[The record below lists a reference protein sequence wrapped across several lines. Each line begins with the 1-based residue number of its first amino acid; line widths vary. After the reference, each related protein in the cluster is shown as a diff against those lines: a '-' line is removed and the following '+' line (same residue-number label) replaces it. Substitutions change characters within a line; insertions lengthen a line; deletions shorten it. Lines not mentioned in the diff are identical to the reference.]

1 MSTSASSVQKNKSA
15 GIGTNGADSRSKD
28 EAAVAEAALP
38 GMLKEYL
45 PADTDVQQIIS
56 SKLQGKKVHI
66 DAADTPIKKK
76 RTKSKIK
83 RITSREKRSLGL
95 YTIPKHCHRYD
106 LFLPLHQ
113 LWLGYIDE
121 LLTSNASPLVHSQKL
136 IKADYHGAILTVVKS
151 KCPSYIGTTGI
162 LVQETES
169 MLNII
174 TKENK
179 LKHIP
184 KAASV
189 FSLSVKGSTFTLYGN
204 QIRFRA
210 SDRATR
216 KFKVKPTI
224 DL

>member
-1 MSTSASSVQKNKSA
+1 
-15 GIGTNGADSRSKD
+15 
-28 EAAVAEAALP
+28 
-38 GMLKEYL
+38 MLKEYL

-136 IKADYHGAILTVVKS
+136 IKADYHGAILTGALAGCSGQAGRLACRQLKWFFQYLFCLVFILCFAVVKS

-179 LKHIP
+179 LKRESIGP
-184 KAASV
+184 KFLTLCDIV
-189 FSLSVKGSTFTLYGN
+189 F
-204 QIRFRA
+204 
-210 SDRATR
+210 
-216 KFKVKPTI
+216 
-224 DL
+224 

>member
-1 MSTSASSVQKNKSA
+1 VQKNKSA
-15 GIGTNGADSRSKD
+15 GIGTNGADPKSKD
-28 EAAVAEAALP
+28 EAAIAEAALP

-66 DAADTPIKKK
+66 DAADTPIRKK
-76 RTKSKIK
+76 RAKSKIK

-136 IKADYHGAILTVVKS
+136 IKADYHGAILTGALTGCSGQAGRQAVEVVLSVHILLGNLSYALQWLRANAQATSAPPASWS
-151 KCPSYIGTTGI
+151 K
-162 LVQETES
+162 
-169 MLNII
+169 
-174 TKENK
+174 K
-179 LKHIP
+179 P
-184 KAASV
+184 KACLIS
-189 FSLSVKGSTFTLYGN
+189 
-204 QIRFRA
+204 
-210 SDRATR
+210 
-216 KFKVKPTI
+216 
-224 DL
+224 

>member
-1 MSTSASSVQKNKSA
+1 MSNSTNSVDKAKSVGGSSSDSKVNDPGSA
-15 GIGTNGADSRSKD
+15 T
-28 EAAVAEAALP
+28 ALP
-38 GMLKEYL
+38 ALLKEYL
-45 PADTDVQQIIS
+45 PAETDVQDIIRNRI
-56 SKLQGKKVHI
+56 QGKKVHI
-66 DAADTPIKKK
+66 DSADTTNKPKKK
-76 RTKSKIK
+76 TKSKIK
-83 RITSREKRSLGL
+83 RITSREKRQLGI
-95 YTIPKHCHRYD
+95 YTIPAHCHKYD
-106 LFLPLHQ
+106 LFVPLHQ

-121 LLTSNASPLVHSQKL
+121 LLASNASPLVHSQKL
-136 IKADYHGAILTVVKS
+136 IKADYHGAIMTVVKS

-162 LVQETES
+162 LVQETEN

-179 LKHIP
+179 LKHVP

-189 FSLSVKGSTFTLYGN
+189 FNLTVKGTTFTIYGN

-216 KFKVKPTI
+216 KFKIKPTI